1 MTLPPPPEHAVDELA
16 RRARKIR
23 TPCGLQTMV
32 WRVWGAGSPL
42 LLLHGGSG
50 SWTHWLRNI
59 PVLEQHYELWVPDL
73 PGLGQS
79 AMPPEPWTPASIA
92 RVVVDGIDEI
102 LGRDRL
108 LRLTG
113 FSFGGH
119 IAGLVARQLGPRLRD
134 LTLVGVAGLGLRADP
149 REPFAKE
156 RSGMSAAEVAA
167 VHRKNLEILMIADPA
182 KVDDLAVHLQAW
194 NARHARFRS
203 RPFAPTDELARTLEH
218 VKVPLKTI
226 WGTRDVI
233 ARPSLEDRL
242 TILRRHHPELA
253 VRLVEGCGHWVMYEA
268 ADAFNAALLELLA
281 IEC

>member
-1 MTLPPPPEHAVDELA
+1 MSISETPAHITEALA
-16 RRARKIR
+16 QRARKLR
-23 TPCGLQTMV
+23 TPSGGGEMV

-42 LLLHGGSG
+42 LLFHGGSG

-73 PGLGQS
+73 PGLGES
-79 AMPPEPWTPASIA
+79 AMPPEPWTPASVA
-92 RVVVDGIDEI
+92 GVVLQGIDAL
-102 LGRDRL
+102 LGEDAE
-108 LRLTG
+108 LRLAG

-119 IAGLVARQLGPRLRD
+119 IAGLVAHGLGARLRD

-156 RSGMSAAEVAA
+156 RSGMSAAELAA

-182 KVDDLAVHLQAW
+182 KVDDLAVHLQTW
-194 NARHARFRS
+194 NAQHARFRS

-233 ARPSLEDRL
+233 ARPSLQDRL
-242 TILRRHHPELA
+242 AILRRHHPELA
-253 VRLVEGCGHWVMYEA
+253 VRLIEGSGHWVMYEE
-268 ADAFNAALLELLA
+268 ADAFNAALLDLLA
-281 IEC
+281 T